1 MSAPYYAMMDKD
13 SGAWLVM
20 RCNSVICVP
29 GAHAWNEN
37 PTPPLEQM
45 SWALRIAA
53 ALNLAEW
60 SAKVSETF
68 NDPELPV
75 SYSPAKPGVLR
86 R

>member
-1 MSAPYYAMMDKD
+1 MSPYYALMEKG
-13 SGAWLVM
+13 SGAWVVM

-29 GAHAWNEN
+29 GAHAWNEK
-37 PTPPLEQM
+37 PMPPLEQM

-75 SYSPAKPGVLR
+75 SYSPVQRGRLQP
-86 R
+86 